1 MSYAVYETQD
11 ATDGNLHHHTRDSSL
26 DEIKISAPDR
36 HEISEKQKKRGN
48 FSFLLFF
55 LPLK

>member
-36 HEISEKQKKRGN
+36 HEISEKQKRGN